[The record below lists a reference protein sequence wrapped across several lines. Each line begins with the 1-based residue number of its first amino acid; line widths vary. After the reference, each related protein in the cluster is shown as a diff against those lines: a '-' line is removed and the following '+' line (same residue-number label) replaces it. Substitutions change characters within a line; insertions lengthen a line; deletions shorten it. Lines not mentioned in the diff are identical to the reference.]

1 MKEESFKQVI
11 LSTTFCEVLHFSES
25 PQMREFHLTNSR
37 WWMSFR
43 DGILLQTPILFN
55 DMQIS
60 NIGEA
65 CTFILILMKINTIE
79 IPVCP
84 FNYTR
89 FASNAYEI
97 HNLIVWKRIGLI
109 IFRCKRYLIDM
120 LLVFELNHIFKR
132 NFSQVFI
139 LIRNGVI

>member
-1 MKEESFKQVI
+1 MYTDCIPNHKNTCCSSHIHLSWIYKNYISWKNSACDWKFAGWPEMKEESFKQVI

-65 CTFILILMKINTIE
+65 CIFILILMKINRIE

-84 FNYTR
+84 FN
-89 FASNAYEI
+89 
-97 HNLIVWKRIGLI
+97 
-109 IFRCKRYLIDM
+109 
-120 LLVFELNHIFKR
+120 
-132 NFSQVFI
+132 
-139 LIRNGVI
+139 